1 MNSQATALRVASLV
15 FALVA
20 LGHLLRLLKHAK
32 VLIGTYDVPMG
43 LSWAGLIIAG
53 ALCIWMWRVSSVGKM

>member
-1 MNSQATALRVASLV
+1 MNSQVAALRVASVV

-20 LGHLLRLLKHAK
+20 LGHVLRLLKHAK

-43 LSWAGLIIAG
+43 ISWAGLIVAG
-53 ALCIWMWRVSSVGKM
+53 VLCIWMWRASATNK